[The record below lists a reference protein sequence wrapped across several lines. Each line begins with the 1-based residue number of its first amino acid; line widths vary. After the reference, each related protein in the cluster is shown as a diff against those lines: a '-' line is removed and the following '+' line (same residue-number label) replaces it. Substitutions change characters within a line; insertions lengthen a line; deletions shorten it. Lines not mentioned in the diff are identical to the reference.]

1 MKTAEEILESHLTSM
16 LSREEDSYV
25 TIDEMKQ
32 VPEWEV
38 CVKAIEQAQKEA
50 YNQALDDAAE
60 NVEVDTYELDP
71 MGDNG
76 FILQKT
82 LRLPLYTRGF
92 NLIIVGKV
100 ELNKDSILKL
110 KK

>member
-1 MKTAEEILESHLTSM
+1 MPHPYN
-16 LSREEDSYV
+16 LSRKQREE
-25 TIDEMKQ
+25 
-32 VPEWEV
+32 
-38 CVKAIEQAQKEA
+38 VKSLIREIQREA

>member
-16 LSREEDSYV
+16 LSREEDSYA

-32 VPEWEV
+32 FPAWEA

-50 YNQALDDAAE
+50 YNQALDDAVE
-60 NVEVDTYELDP
+60 NALISLFDWISGGFKEFKQYSNHYSINDGTYVKIDE
-71 MGDNG
+71 
-76 FILQKT
+76 Q
-82 LRLPLYTRGF
+82 
-92 NLIIVGKV
+92 
-100 ELNKDSILKL
+100 SILKL

>member
-16 LSREEDSYV
+16 LSRAEDSYV

-32 VPEWEV
+32 VPEWEA

-50 YNQALDDAAE
+50 YNQALEDAAE
-60 NVEVDTYELDP
+60 SAACEYE
-71 MGDNG
+71 
-76 FILQKT
+76 
-82 LRLPLYTRGF
+82 
-92 NLIIVGKV
+92 
-100 ELNKDSILKL
+100 KDYLTGEIDEQSILKL

>member
-16 LSREEDSYV
+16 LSRAEGSYV

-32 VPEWEV
+32 VPEWEA

-50 YNQALDDAAE
+50 YNQALEDAAKNAACE
-60 NVEVDTYELDP
+60 YE
-71 MGDNG
+71 
-76 FILQKT
+76 
-82 LRLPLYTRGF
+82 
-92 NLIIVGKV
+92 
-100 ELNKDSILKL
+100 KDYLTGEIDEQSILKL